1 MRKIDLSSSQAG
13 RFSLSLKGVRK
24 ELRQRGRRANELVKD
39 VEDAMKG
46 WLDGTLTTAATAE
59 QVPRPVDR
67 GEHPSIME
75 LSHNPL
81 QLKWKTGDPFARY
94 IIHCVARWHSVV
106 SYSKQLPSARQLHL
120 N

>member
-1 MRKIDLSSSQAG
+1 MRKIHLPSSQAG

-24 ELRQRGRRANELVKD
+24 ELRQRGQRANELVRD
-39 VEDAMKG
+39 VEDTMKA
-46 WLDGTLTTAATAE
+46 WLDGTTTATAVDE

-67 GEHPSIME
+67 GEHPSITE

-81 QLKWKTGDPFARY
+81 QLQWMTGDPFARY

-106 SYSKQLPSARQLHL
+106 SFSKHLRLLPEYA
-120 N
+120 

>member
-1 MRKIDLSSSQAG
+1 MRKIDLPSSQAG

-24 ELRQRGRRANELVKD
+24 ELRQRGRRANELVRD
-39 VEDAMKG
+39 VEDVMTA
-46 WLDGTLTTAATAE
+46 WLDGTSTTAAAE

-67 GEHPSIME
+67 GEYPSIME

-81 QLKWKTGDPFARY
+81 QLKWKTDDPFARY

-106 SYSKQLPSARQLHL
+106 SFSK
-120 N
+120 